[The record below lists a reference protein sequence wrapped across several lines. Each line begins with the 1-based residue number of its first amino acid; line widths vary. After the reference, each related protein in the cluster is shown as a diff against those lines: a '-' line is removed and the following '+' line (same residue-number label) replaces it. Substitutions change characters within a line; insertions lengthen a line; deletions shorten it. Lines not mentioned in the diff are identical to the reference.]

1 MRVRVMHIRYMRV
14 RVSHRLV
21 SVQMAVRTHWHRVVY
36 VVVMT
41 VVMRVR
47 MLVLQRLVLMLV
59 GM

>member
-1 MRVRVMHIRYMRV
+1 MHIRYMRV